1 VSRGLVLVTHGSLN
15 DRADLE
21 RIAADIRRDAP
32 DLRVAVVRD
41 KAQPLRRARLAL
53 RPTLTYS
60 STPLRHF
67 RPLRGAVL
75 QGSHQSKVE
84 ELETLDRAGL
94 PVPRWKLVTR
104 ESAPDVTEFGRY
116 VVMKPERGARG
127 ADVRIVR
134 STRVRFL
141 DPYTRFAAD
150 TQRWI
155 VQEYVYTGPWP
166 VSHRVLTLCGT
177 PLYAF
182 RATADRAREPIRHGQ
197 DFADGGRNIVAS
209 HIGCTLEFCYDP
221 DILGLAEQVAKA
233 FEGVPLLGVDILR
246 DADTGQL
253 WVMEVNAGGRVWG
266 FSSDRGTAMQQHM
279 GGRYESQFDGLAR
292 AARVLAEQTRR
303 LAC

>member
-1 VSRGLVLVTHGSLN
+1 MLVSHRSLN

-21 RIAADIRRDAP
+21 RIAAGIRRDAP
-32 DLRVAVVRD
+32 DLRVDVLRD
-41 KAQPLRRARLAL
+41 RPHPLRRARLAL
-53 RPTLTYS
+53 RPTLIYS
-60 STPLRHF
+60 SSPLRHF

-75 QGSHQSKVE
+75 QGSHQSKVD

-104 ESAPDVTEFGRY
+104 EATPDVSDFGQY

-134 STRVRFL
+134 SQRVRFL
-141 DPYTRFAAD
+141 DPITRFAAD
-150 TQRWI
+150 TERWI

-182 RATADRAREPIRHGQ
+182 RATADRSRAPIRHGQ

-209 HIGCTLEFCYDP
+209 HVGCTLEFCYDA
-221 DILGLAEQVAKA
+221 DVLGLAEQVAKA
-233 FEGVPLLGVDILR
+233 FEGIPLLGVDILR
-246 DADTGQL
+246 DATNGAL
-253 WVMEVNAGGRVWG
+253 WVMEVNASGRVWG
-266 FSSDRGTAMQQHM
+266 FSSERGRAMQQQL
-279 GGRYESQFDGLAR
+279 GRRYESQFDGLAR
-292 AARVLAEQTRR
+292 AARVLIEETRR
-303 LAC
+303 RAV